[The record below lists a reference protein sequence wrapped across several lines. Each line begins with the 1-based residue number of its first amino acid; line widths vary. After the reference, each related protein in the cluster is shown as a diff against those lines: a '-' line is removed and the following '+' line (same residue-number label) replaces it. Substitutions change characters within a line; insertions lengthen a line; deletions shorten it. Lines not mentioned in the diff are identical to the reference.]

1 MSVLVVDEVAVT
13 FGGVRALDE
22 ASFVVE
28 PGQICGLIGPNG
40 AGKTTLFNCLTR
52 VCQPQRGHIRY
63 GTADLLTLPPSA
75 IARLGIARTFQN
87 LGLIPSLTVL
97 DNILVGGHLHCRGG
111 FTDSALFLHSV
122 RSSERALRRRAAQ
135 VMERLGLAGVAS
147 EQVDAVP
154 YGTMKRI
161 ELARALMV
169 EPRLLLLDEPA
180 CGLNHREVDD
190 LARLITDVREERDLT
205 VLLVEHHMSMV
216 MAISDKVVALD
227 AGRKI
232 AEGTPAEVQADP
244 LVIEAYLGRAA

>member
-1 MSVLVVDEVAVT
+1 MSVLAVDDVT
-13 FGGVRALDE
+13 MRFGGVRALDGP
-22 ASFVVE
+22 SFVVE

-40 AGKTTLFNCLTR
+40 AGKTTLFNCVTR
-52 VCQPQRGHIRY
+52 VYQPQGGRIQFGH
-63 GTADLLTLPPSA
+63 ADLLTTRASA
-75 IARLGIARTFQN
+75 IAALGIARTFQH
-87 LGLIPSLTVL
+87 LGLIPSLTAL
-97 DNILVGGHLHCRGG
+97 DNILVGGHIHCRGG
-111 FTDSALFLHSV
+111 FAGSALFLPAV

-135 VMERLGLAGVAS
+135 VMERLDLASVAS

-161 ELARALMV
+161 ELARALMI

-180 CGLNHREVDD
+180 CGLNHREVDE
-190 LARLITDVREERDLT
+190 LGTLICDIWDENSLT

-216 MAISDKVVALD
+216 MGISDKVVVLD

-232 AEGTPAEVQADP
+232 AEGTPTEVQADP